1 MADRVGLYCAYA
13 WHGMYIAPNGDMSSC
28 CDQLGVGVN
37 SSTHTIP
44 EAYHS
49 EQFNRIR
56 ERLLRGEEVPECE
69 KCWRKERVGLP
80 SSRTNNINMVPRLPM
95 QSQSELE
102 TTHIS
107 MWDIRDNN
115 LCNMSCRMC
124 GSGCSSMWNQET
136 ITHKDNPNYTIRFPM
151 SDSIVTQNNDQ
162 EHILQT
168 FRDNLEHCTLVYFA
182 GGEPLINDT
191 HWKILDII
199 LEAGRTDIFLRY
211 NTNLL
216 KTTYRGRDAIDI
228 WEQFDH
234 TPGVSVSIDAIGDR
248 AEYSRT
254 GTVWETIDNNLR
266 RTVKLYPDLQIS
278 ITPSILTLAG
288 MTETIDYC
296 VGIGIKPNRIFYS
309 NVVYTPKYL
318 CANLLPKS
326 VKQHYLKQL
335 ESYDT
340 VGYEQLKAVLDT
352 EGNPL
357 DRNKFVKFTREL
369 DAVRGTDIITAA
381 PELAEYMESWT

>member
-1 MADRVGLYCAYA
+1 VGL
-13 WHGMYIAPNGDMSSC
+13 
-28 CDQLGVGVN
+28 VV
-37 SSTHTIP
+37 
-44 EAYHS
+44 
-49 EQFNRIR
+49 
-56 ERLLRGEEVPECE
+56 V
-69 KCWRKERVGLP
+69 V
-80 SSRTNNINMVPRLPM
+80 
-95 QSQSELE
+95 
-102 TTHIS
+102 
-107 MWDIRDNN
+107 
-115 LCNMSCRMC
+115 C
-124 GSGCSSMWNQET
+124 G
-136 ITHKDNPNYTIRFPM
+136 ITIRFPM

-296 VGIGIKPNRIFYS
+296 VGIGIKPNKIFYS

-335 ESYDT
+335 ESYNT
-340 VGYEQLKAVLDT
+340 VGYEQLKAVLYT

-357 DRNKFVKFTREL
+357 DRAKFVKFTREL

-381 PELAEYMESWT
+381 PELAEYMDSW